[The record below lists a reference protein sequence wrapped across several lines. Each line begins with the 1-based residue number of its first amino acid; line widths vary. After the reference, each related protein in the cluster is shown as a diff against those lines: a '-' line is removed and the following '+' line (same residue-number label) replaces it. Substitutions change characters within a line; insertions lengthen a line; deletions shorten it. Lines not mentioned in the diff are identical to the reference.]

1 MDLESR
7 VKAYAEEAR
16 RILLQ
21 RALEQQGQKGSK
33 AFWQGYTNN
42 GNGVVRQEDGKYKVV
57 KVIGNV
63 VLPKESVVYI
73 DEQNT
78 VEVGFRKEL
87 PALRGK
93 NKQQLKTTIAD
104 KIKRPL
110 ILFVEEEGINI
121 GDFVMYYGYRDSLL
135 ISEGGTDGYYQEQN
149 GVIATGTDYLGIVNT
164 AAIYSDKP
172 AYYFTAF
179 GARTDCFRYLYGS
192 PISYVKL
199 TDTPFDEEII
209 ADSGGVDG
217 YYRDNTASTHFG
229 VHSGDYTASI
239 EYRAD
244 EGGRAY
250 YSLTIGMFAPPET
263 QYYIQSKSDEGQE
276 DYVQIDLQ
284 SYFTDTIVYYEELH
298 AYTRKR
304 QPQEGVFASTTY
316 LIFQVRTVDFSYEE
330 LYVNPTGYLGSS
342 FLERELRYQGK
353 LEHYYLHLKID
364 HSTGSI
370 DSRKTLQTKNYQG
383 IDFATGPDDIF
394 DLGSTDAGRVGRDV
408 FAAMWVT
415 HYDSYNSPKAFVDI
429 NKKDEVLKPKILCR
443 SQDILS
449 QAFEGDWLY
458 EWRNVQV
465 GDSLSNFD
473 QFLKMHYHD
482 GTWYYRGLNGGEINL
497 TTFKYWTPSETEP
510 GYGGLPTDNTAS
522 SITSI
527 MSSVNTFGTTKTDA
541 TYFDGSVEGVP
552 DEYDNWTSWSYT
564 VPASTPYVAQYPAPD
579 FTRLIPDVK
588 RNLPWISYAQAEQV
602 EGQP

>member
-16 RILLQ
+16 RVLLQ
-21 RALEQQGQKGSK
+21 RALEEKGRKGSK
-33 AFWQGYTNN
+33 AFWQGYTTN
-42 GNGVVRQEDGKYKVV
+42 GNGVVRLPDGKYKVV
-57 KVIGNV
+57 KVIGNI
-63 VLPKESVVYI
+63 VLPKESTVYI

-87 PALRGK
+87 PMARGQS
-93 NKQQLKTTIAD
+93 KQQLKPTVAD

-121 GDFVMYYGYRDSLL
+121 GDFVMYYGYYGYLL
-135 ISEGGTDGYYQEQN
+135 ISGGSKTERYFEFN
-149 GVIATGTDYLGIVNT
+149 NVIPTGTDTLSIINSS
-164 AAIYSDKP
+164 AIFSDKP
-172 AYYFTAF
+172 TYYFTAF
-179 GARTDCFRYLYGS
+179 GALASCFRYVTGS

-199 TDTPFDEEII
+199 TNTPYDEEVI

-217 YYRDNTASTHFG
+217 SYRENTASTHFG
-229 VHSGDYTASI
+229 TYSGDYIANI

-244 EGGRAY
+244 EGGSAK
-250 YSLTIGMFAPPET
+250 YSLTTRTFTLPET
-263 QYYIQSKSDEGQE
+263 QYYVQSKSNDGQE

-284 SYFTDTIVYYEELH
+284 SYFTDTVVYYEELH

-304 QPQEGVFASTTY
+304 QPEVDVFASTTY

-330 LYVNPTGYLGSS
+330 LYVNPTGGVLGSS
-342 FLERELRYQGK
+342 FLERELRYRGK
-353 LEHYYLHLKID
+353 LEYYYLHLKID

-370 DSRKTLQTKNYQG
+370 DSRKTLQTQSWQG
-383 IDFATGPDDIF
+383 SDLATGPDDIYSI
-394 DLGSTDAGRVGRDV
+394 GYRVGRDV

-415 HYDSYNSPKAFVDI
+415 HYDYIYSPNAYVDI
-429 NKKDEVLKPKILCR
+429 NQKDEVTSPRIVCR

-449 QAFEGDWLY
+449 QTFEGDWLY

-465 GDSLSNFD
+465 GDFVSNFTE
-473 QFLKMHYHD
+473 FLKMHYHD
-482 GTWYYRGLNGGEINL
+482 GIWYYRGLNGGEIEL
-497 TTFKYWTPSETEP
+497 STFKYYEPGETES
-510 GYGGLPTDNTAS
+510 GYGGLPADNTAS
-522 SITSI
+522 SITSL
-527 MSSVNTFGTTKTDA
+527 MNLVDTYGTTKTDE

-552 DEYDNWTSWSYT
+552 DEYDNWTLWAYT
-564 VPASTPYVAQYPAPD
+564 VPASSPYTESWKAPN
-579 FTRLIPDVK
+579 FTRLIPDGK
-588 RNLPWISYAQAEQV
+588 RNMPWISYVQAEEV